1 MGGFGYRD
9 WWEYDA
15 ATDTWTKKRDFPG
28 KMAWGASGIVLA
40 NRGYIMGAGT
50 ECWEYVPSSDSW
62 AQKAFLGSRYMGV
75 AFGIGDKG
83 YYVTGTTG
91 VTDAAGILAED
102 VWEFSPQ

>member
-1 MGGFGYRD
+1 
-9 WWEYDA
+9 
-15 ATDTWTKKRDFPG
+15 
-28 KMAWGASGIVLA
+28 VLA

-83 YYVTGTTG
+83 YYVTSTTG